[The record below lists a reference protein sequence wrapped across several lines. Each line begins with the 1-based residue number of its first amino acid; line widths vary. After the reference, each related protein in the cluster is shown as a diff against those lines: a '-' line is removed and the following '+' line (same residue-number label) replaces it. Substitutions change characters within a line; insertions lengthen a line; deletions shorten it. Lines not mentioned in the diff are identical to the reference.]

1 MDARRR
7 KPEPG
12 EATPAATLSLA
23 DPQTSEDVAAWLQQ
37 HRLPRDRTVE
47 LEDQF
52 RHWLGE
58 EGFAQIRVNYD
69 PTRGIWELKAM
80 RGSNRECRT
89 LADFRAC
96 VEGITGVMNCH
107 VEENRIVAMML
118 GDEVGAAFRLEA

>member
-1 MDARRR
+1 MCARRR
-7 KPEPG
+7 KPEPF
-12 EATPAATLSLA
+12 EAEAAAAVSLV
-23 DPQTSEDVAAWLQQ
+23 DPQTATEAAAWLQQ

-58 EGFAQIRVNYD
+58 EGFEQIRVNYD
-69 PTRGIWELKAM
+69 PARGIWELKAM

-89 LADFRAC
+89 LADFQAC

-107 VEENRIVAMML
+107 VEANRIVAMML

>member
-1 MDARRR
+1 MGASLR

-23 DPQTSEDVAAWLQQ
+23 DPQTAEDVAAWLQQ

-58 EGFAQIRVNYD
+58 EGFEQIRVNYD
-69 PTRGIWELKAM
+69 PARGIWELKAM

-89 LADFRAC
+89 LADFQAC

-107 VEENRIVAMML
+107 VEANRIVAMML